1 MTFGFFHLPREVR
14 DRIYS
19 NLRSV
24 GSFSLELFEF
34 DDAETIKAAID
45 VKPSTLHLLVSK
57 RFKSEYVAVVISGA
71 TLAFGPT
78 PAIHPRKIPVLAKL
92 ILDNVKKCKVDLFI
106 PYKAHKV
113 QKEAQL
119 NTICDP
125 DVFLDL
131 PFEDEERIGKFLNY
145 EDDSDEEGKDAE
157 GLSNSEIEWEDA
169 AKVLDFSDGEDELKD
184 LDEEQNTLIPD
195 WIFRLLFKLRAL
207 QSVELVVTSGEPMP
221 TCQAVSPADSL
232 QLMAAEM
239 KDLLRVPFLSK
250 LEARRVVVEDYGFYD
265 TKFAGVQ
272 RCGIWTLESGWKS
285 PEEVGMIEGRELE
298 LVTNECPGWS
308 CGDPTCLGVGN
319 KHPYPRKWVKTPQ
332 ELSLFRAKEV
342 GDKGPQAILC
352 TLCRLFCIEI
362 PLNLVNTP
370 PTMAD
375 EVYDGAI
382 GIDLGT
388 TYSCVANYEGAGV
401 EIIANEQGSFTT
413 PSFVSF
419 TAEERLIG
427 EAAKN
432 NAAMNP
438 VNTVFDVKRL
448 IGRRFDDPTVKKDI
462 ESWPFKVV
470 DDDNNPKVQVE
481 YLGETKTFSP
491 QEISAMVLGKMKEVA
506 ETKLGKKVSKAV
518 ITVPAYFNDNQRQ
531 ATKDAGAIAGLNVLR
546 IINEPTAAA
555 IAYGLGSGKSDKERN
570 VLIYDLGG
578 GTFDVSLLHIQ
589 GGVFTV
595 KATAGDTH
603 LGGQDFDTN
612 LLEHFKKE
620 FQRKTKK
627 DISNDP
633 RALRR
638 LRTACERAKRTL
650 SNGTQTTVEID
661 SLFDGE
667 DFNANI
673 TRARFEDINSKAFN
687 GTLQPV
693 EQVLKDASIEKSK
706 VDEIVLVGGSTR
718 IPKIQKLLSDFFNGK
733 KLEKSINPDEAVA
746 YGAAVQAGILS
757 GKATSADTADML
769 LLDVVPLSLGVAME
783 GNIFAPVVPRGQ
795 TVPKPSLPLRTTNR
809 LSNSQSFKANVLIAR
824 TTRVWVRLPLMQ
836 RSRTSA
842 DHDCFSRRVHCK
854 LSPIPPMRAG
864 EAVLEVVFEVDVNGI
879 LKVTA
884 TEKSS
889 GRSANITISNS
900 VGKLGA
906 AEIEK
911 MVEDAAKFKTSDEAF
926 SKKFESRQQLES
938 YISRVEEIVSDPTMS
953 MKLKRGQKEKIEGA
967 LSEAMAQ
974 LEVEDASS
982 DDLKK
987 KELALKRVVTKAM
1000 STR

>member
-1 MTFGFFHLPREVR
+1 
-14 DRIYS
+14 
-19 NLRSV
+19 
-24 GSFSLELFEF
+24 
-34 DDAETIKAAID
+34 
-45 VKPSTLHLLVSK
+45 
-57 RFKSEYVAVVISGA
+57 
-71 TLAFGPT
+71 
-78 PAIHPRKIPVLAKL
+78 
-92 ILDNVKKCKVDLFI
+92 
-106 PYKAHKV
+106 
-113 QKEAQL
+113 
-119 NTICDP
+119 
-125 DVFLDL
+125 
-131 PFEDEERIGKFLNY
+131 
-145 EDDSDEEGKDAE
+145 
-157 GLSNSEIEWEDA
+157 
-169 AKVLDFSDGEDELKD
+169 
-184 LDEEQNTLIPD
+184 
-195 WIFRLLFKLRAL
+195 
-207 QSVELVVTSGEPMP
+207 
-221 TCQAVSPADSL
+221 
-232 QLMAAEM
+232 
-239 KDLLRVPFLSK
+239 
-250 LEARRVVVEDYGFYD
+250 
-265 TKFAGVQ
+265 
-272 RCGIWTLESGWKS
+272 
-285 PEEVGMIEGRELE
+285 
-298 LVTNECPGWS
+298 
-308 CGDPTCLGVGN
+308 
-319 KHPYPRKWVKTPQ
+319 
-332 ELSLFRAKEV
+332 
-342 GDKGPQAILC
+342 
-352 TLCRLFCIEI
+352 
-362 PLNLVNTP
+362 
-370 PTMAD
+370 MAD

-419 TAEERLIG
+419 TSEERLIG

-432 NAAMNP
+432 QAAMNP
-438 VNTVFDVKRL
+438 ENTVFDVKRL

-462 ESWPFKVV
+462 ESWPFKVI
-470 DDDNNPKVQVE
+470 DDDNSPKVQVQ
-481 YLGETKTFSP
+481 YLNETKTFSP

-555 IAYGLGSGKSDKERN
+555 IAYGLGAGKSDKERN

-612 LLEHFKKE
+612 LLEHCKKE
-620 FQRKTKK
+620 FQKKAKK
-627 DISNDP
+627 DISGDP

-650 SNGTQTTVEID
+650 SNGTQTTIEID

-667 DFNANI
+667 DFNTNI
-673 TRARFEDINSKAFN
+673 TRARFEDINNKAFQ
-687 GTLQPV
+687 GTIQPV
-693 EQVLKDASIEKSK
+693 EQVLKDAAIEKNK

-757 GKATSADTADML
+757 GKATSADTQDML

-795 TVPKPSLPLRTTNR
+795 TVPTLKKRTFTTVADNQSTVQFPVFQGERVNCEDNTSLGEFTL
-809 LSNSQSFKANVLIAR
+809 A
-824 TTRVWVRLPLMQ
+824 
-836 RSRTSA
+836 
-842 DHDCFSRRVHCK
+842 
-854 LSPIPPMRAG
+854 PIPPMKAG
-864 EAVLEVVFEVDVNGI
+864 DAVLEVVFEVDVNGI

-900 VGKLGA
+900 VGKLSSG
-906 AEIEK
+906 EIEK
-911 MVEDAAKFKTSDEAF
+911 MIEDADKFKTSDEAF
-926 SKKFESRQQLES
+926 SKKFEARQQLES

-953 MKLKRGQKEKIEGA
+953 MKLKRGQKEKIESA
-967 LSEAMAQ
+967 LSDAMAQ
-974 LEVEDASS
+974 LEIEDAGS

>member
-1 MTFGFFHLPREVR
+1 
-14 DRIYS
+14 
-19 NLRSV
+19 
-24 GSFSLELFEF
+24 
-34 DDAETIKAAID
+34 
-45 VKPSTLHLLVSK
+45 
-57 RFKSEYVAVVISGA
+57 
-71 TLAFGPT
+71 
-78 PAIHPRKIPVLAKL
+78 
-92 ILDNVKKCKVDLFI
+92 
-106 PYKAHKV
+106 
-113 QKEAQL
+113 
-119 NTICDP
+119 
-125 DVFLDL
+125 
-131 PFEDEERIGKFLNY
+131 
-145 EDDSDEEGKDAE
+145 
-157 GLSNSEIEWEDA
+157 
-169 AKVLDFSDGEDELKD
+169 
-184 LDEEQNTLIPD
+184 
-195 WIFRLLFKLRAL
+195 
-207 QSVELVVTSGEPMP
+207 
-221 TCQAVSPADSL
+221 
-232 QLMAAEM
+232 
-239 KDLLRVPFLSK
+239 
-250 LEARRVVVEDYGFYD
+250 
-265 TKFAGVQ
+265 
-272 RCGIWTLESGWKS
+272 
-285 PEEVGMIEGRELE
+285 
-298 LVTNECPGWS
+298 
-308 CGDPTCLGVGN
+308 
-319 KHPYPRKWVKTPQ
+319 
-332 ELSLFRAKEV
+332 
-342 GDKGPQAILC
+342 
-352 TLCRLFCIEI
+352 
-362 PLNLVNTP
+362 
-370 PTMAD
+370 MAD

-432 NAAMNP
+432 QAAMNP
-438 VNTVFDVKRL
+438 ENTVFDVKRL

-470 DDDNNPKVQVE
+470 EEGENQPKVQVE

-491 QEISAMVLGKMKEVA
+491 QEISAMVLVKMKEVA
-506 ETKLGKKVSKAV
+506 ETKLGKKVEKAV

-531 ATKDAGAIAGLNVLR
+531 ATKDAGSIAGLNVLR

-555 IAYGLGSGKSDKERN
+555 IAYGLGAGKSDKERN

-578 GTFDVSLLHIQ
+578 GTFDVSLLNIQ

-603 LGGQDFDTN
+603 LGGSDFDTA

-620 FQRKTKK
+620 FLKKTKK
-627 DISNDP
+627 DLSSDP

-667 DFNANI
+667 DFNASI

-718 IPKIQKLLSDFFNGK
+718 IPRIQKLLSDFFNGK

-757 GKATSADTADML
+757 GKATSADTADLL

-795 TVPKPSLPLRTTNR
+795 TVPTIKRRTFTTVADNQQTVQFPVFQGERVNCEDNTSLGEFT
-809 LSNSQSFKANVLIAR
+809 
-824 TTRVWVRLPLMQ
+824 
-836 RSRTSA
+836 
-842 DHDCFSRRVHCK
+842 
-854 LSPIPPMRAG
+854 LSPIPPMKAG
-864 EAVLEVVFEVDVNGI
+864 DAVLEVVFEVDVNGI

-900 VGKLGA
+900 VGKLSSG
-906 AEIEK
+906 EIEK
-911 MVEDAAKFKTSDEAF
+911 MVEDAAKFKDSDTAF

-953 MKLKRGQKEKIEGA
+953 MKLKRGQKEKIESA
-967 LSEAMAQ
+967 LSEAMAA
-974 LEVEDASS
+974 LEVDDASS

>member
-1 MTFGFFHLPREVR
+1 
-14 DRIYS
+14 
-19 NLRSV
+19 
-24 GSFSLELFEF
+24 
-34 DDAETIKAAID
+34 
-45 VKPSTLHLLVSK
+45 
-57 RFKSEYVAVVISGA
+57 
-71 TLAFGPT
+71 
-78 PAIHPRKIPVLAKL
+78 
-92 ILDNVKKCKVDLFI
+92 
-106 PYKAHKV
+106 
-113 QKEAQL
+113 
-119 NTICDP
+119 
-125 DVFLDL
+125 
-131 PFEDEERIGKFLNY
+131 
-145 EDDSDEEGKDAE
+145 
-157 GLSNSEIEWEDA
+157 
-169 AKVLDFSDGEDELKD
+169 
-184 LDEEQNTLIPD
+184 
-195 WIFRLLFKLRAL
+195 
-207 QSVELVVTSGEPMP
+207 
-221 TCQAVSPADSL
+221 
-232 QLMAAEM
+232 
-239 KDLLRVPFLSK
+239 
-250 LEARRVVVEDYGFYD
+250 
-265 TKFAGVQ
+265 
-272 RCGIWTLESGWKS
+272 
-285 PEEVGMIEGRELE
+285 
-298 LVTNECPGWS
+298 
-308 CGDPTCLGVGN
+308 
-319 KHPYPRKWVKTPQ
+319 
-332 ELSLFRAKEV
+332 
-342 GDKGPQAILC
+342 
-352 TLCRLFCIEI
+352 
-362 PLNLVNTP
+362 
-370 PTMAD
+370 MAD

-432 NAAMNP
+432 QAAMNP
-438 VNTVFDVKRL
+438 INTVFDVKRL

-462 ESWPFKVV
+462 ESWPFKVI
-470 DDDNNPKVQVE
+470 DDGEGQPKVQVE
-481 YLGETKTFSP
+481 YLGETKTFSA
-491 QEISAMVLGKMKEVA
+491 QEISAMVLGKMKEIA
-506 ETKLGKKVSKAV
+506 EVKLGKKVSKAV

-531 ATKDAGAIAGLNVLR
+531 ATKDAGAISGLNVLR

-620 FQRKTKK
+620 FTKKTKK
-627 DISNDP
+627 DLSSDP

-673 TRARFEDINSKAFN
+673 TRARFEDINGKAFN
-687 GTLQPV
+687 GTIQPV
-693 EQVLKDASIEKSK
+693 EQVLKDAQIEKSK

-718 IPKIQKLLSDFFNGK
+718 IPRIQKLLSDFFNGK

-757 GKATSADTADML
+757 GKATSADTADLL

-783 GNIFAPVVPRGQ
+783 GNIFAPVVPRGTSVPNIKKRTFTTVSDNQQ
-795 TVPKPSLPLRTTNR
+795 TVQFPVYQGERVNCEDNTSLGEFT
-809 LSNSQSFKANVLIAR
+809 
-824 TTRVWVRLPLMQ
+824 
-836 RSRTSA
+836 
-842 DHDCFSRRVHCK
+842 
-854 LSPIPPMRAG
+854 LSPIPPMKAG
-864 EAVLEVVFEVDVNGI
+864 DAVLECVFEVDVNGI

-884 TEKSS
+884 TEKTS

-900 VGKLGA
+900 VGKLNS

-911 MVEDAAKFKTSDEAF
+911 MINDAEQFKTSDEAF
-926 SKKFESRQQLES
+926 TKKFESRQQLES
-938 YISRVEEIVSDPTMS
+938 YISRVEDIVSDPTMS
-953 MKLKRGQKEKIEGA
+953 MKLKRGQKEKIESA
-967 LSEAMAQ
+967 LSDAMAQ
-974 LEVEDASS
+974 LEIEDSTS